1 MKART
6 HIAAVCALACVM
18 LCGCARR
25 AARER
30 WSADSVAVTHMDT
43 RTETRAESAERSGSE
58 RDSVTERVTT
68 FVVVDSAG
76 KVKTAWEYR
85 DRRTFSSRSE
95 KSGGSR
101 AESAGRTQTDSAARV
116 TVEEKAESRSGGS
129 GVSKLNFVASV
140 VSLAC
145 AALLVLWFYVKT
157 RK

>member
-6 HIAAVCALACVM
+6 HIAAVCAFACVM

-30 WSADSVAVTHMDT
+30 WSADSVAVTHTDT

-116 TVEEKAESRSGGS
+116 TTEEKAESRSSGS

>member
-1 MKART
+1 
-6 HIAAVCALACVM
+6 M

-30 WSADSVAVTHMDT
+30 WSADSVAVARTEA

-58 RDSVTERVTT
+58 RDSVTERVAT

-76 KVKTAWEYR
+76 KVRTAWEYR
-85 DRRTFSSRSE
+85 DRQTFSSRSE
-95 KSGGSR
+95 KSGGSM
-101 AESAGRTQTDSAARV
+101 AESAARTRTDSAARV
-116 TVEEKAESRSGGS
+116 SVEEKAESRSSES